1 MQINYIVYCPTFLV
15 VLFYGQAVGV
25 LNIVK
30 EKVFDV
36 RYTGQKQNDIN
47 VFSPQLKNILLLG
60 D

>member
-36 RYTGQKQNDIN
+36 RYTGQKQN
-47 VFSPQLKNILLLG
+47 
-60 D
+60 